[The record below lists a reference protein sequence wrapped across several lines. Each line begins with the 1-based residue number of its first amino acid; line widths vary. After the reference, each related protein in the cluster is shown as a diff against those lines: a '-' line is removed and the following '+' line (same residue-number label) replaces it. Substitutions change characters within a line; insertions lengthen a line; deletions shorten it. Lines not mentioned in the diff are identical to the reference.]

1 MTVFKIS
8 KPAKEHFEI
17 VAIVRISVQK
27 PKISLDML
35 KINVEIEKLA
45 TTYSSRYMTE
55 LAEAYL
61 L

>member
-1 MTVFKIS
+1 
-8 KPAKEHFEI
+8 
-17 VAIVRISVQK
+17 
-27 PKISLDML
+27 ML

-61 L
+61 LWLVPGRFSV